1 MPLVALVQ
9 SALLVRPVPLPQ
21 LALSEPQ
28 LAVEQ
33 KLHFQAA

>member
-9 SALLVRPVPLPQ
+9 SALLVRLVPLPQ
-21 LALSEPQ
+21 LALPE